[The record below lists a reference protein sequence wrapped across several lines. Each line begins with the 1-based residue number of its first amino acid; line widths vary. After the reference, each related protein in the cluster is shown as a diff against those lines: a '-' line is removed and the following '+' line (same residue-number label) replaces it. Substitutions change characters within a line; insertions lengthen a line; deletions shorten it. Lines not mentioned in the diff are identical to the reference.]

1 MENTITQSTTGSAIR
16 SGAFIAL
23 HFLCFAAIFT
33 GVHLQ
38 DPLLCFALYFI
49 RMFGVTAGYHRY
61 FSHRSFK
68 TSRVFQFLLGWL
80 AMTSGQKG
88 CLWWAA
94 HHRHHHKHS
103 DQEDDVHSPRQQ
115 GFYWSHVGWI
125 MSDKWMDTN
134 FNKIKDL
141 TKYPEL
147 VWLNKM
153 QSLPITLLG
162 IAVWWFFGWSG
173 LVVGFIWSTVLLW
186 HGTFTIN
193 SLAHVI
199 GSVRYKTKD
208 DSKNHW
214 LLALITLGEGWHNN
228 HHYYQSSARQGFF
241 WWEIDISYYIIKMLS
256 FVGIVWDVREPP
268 QHVVAKTI
276 ASEQTAQES
285 APNLLTNPL
294 PVAKQHLTNVSE
306 DMIRQAKQATTN
318 KTTHSTT

>member
-1 MENTITQSTTGSAIR
+1 
-16 SGAFIAL
+16 
-23 HFLCFAAIFT
+23 
-33 GVHLQ
+33 
-38 DPLLCFALYFI
+38 
-49 RMFGVTAGYHRY
+49 
-61 FSHRSFK
+61 
-68 TSRVFQFLLGWL
+68 
-80 AMTSGQKG
+80 
-88 CLWWAA
+88 
-94 HHRHHHKHS
+94 
-103 DQEDDVHSPRQQ
+103 
-115 GFYWSHVGWI
+115 

-162 IAVWWFFGWSG
+162 VAVWWFFGWSG

-294 PVAKQHLTNVSE
+294 PAAKQHLTNVSE

-318 KTTHSTT
+318 KTTHSAT